1 VRGRAFANDR
11 VQGGHNDEEPI
22 MKVISRRSFVGG
34 SIAAAAALRYGK
46 AFAGADPD
54 IIDVSGSDPAKMVTA
69 ALAAL
74 GGIGKFVKKGD
85 YVVIKPNA
93 GFANPP
99 AWATTTHP
107 DTVAAIAKACLEAKA
122 KQVLVLEYPQGKPEK
137 CFDRCGLTAA
147 LSALP
152 DVKIKV
158 LSPGDF
164 QKVDVKGGVTLK
176 SVDVAKAI
184 LSADVFINV
193 PAAKSHYQAGVSFGL
208 KNHMGL
214 IHDRQAFHTAM
225 ELHQAIAD
233 LGRVIVPNLTILD
246 ATRAL
251 LTNGPAGPGDTATP
265 GRMIVGR
272 KVTTVDAYGLTVAKF
287 NNKSMTPSDARH
299 IEYAG
304 KAGLGVVDVGK
315 MKVKKVS
322 A

>member
-1 VRGRAFANDR
+1 
-11 VQGGHNDEEPI
+11 
-22 MKVISRRSFVGG
+22 MKVITRRSFVGG
-34 SIAAAAALRYGK
+34 SIAAAAALKYGR
-46 AFAGADPD
+46 AFAGAEPD
-54 IIDVSGSDPAKMVTA
+54 IVDVSGSDPAKMVAA

-85 YVVIKPNA
+85 FVVIKPNA

-107 DTVAAIAKACLEAKA
+107 DTVAAIAKACLDAKA
-122 KQVLVLEYPQGKPEK
+122 KEVLILEFPQGAKPEK

-147 LSALP
+147 LASLSG
-152 DVKIKV
+152 VKTK
-158 LSPGDF
+158 LLTPADF
-164 QKVDVKGGVTLK
+164 QKVDVKGGVALK
-176 SVDVAKAI
+176 SVEVSKAV

-193 PAAKSHYQAGVSFGL
+193 PAAKSHFQSGVSLGL

-214 IHDRQAFHTAM
+214 IKDRQAFHTAL

-233 LGRVIVPNLTILD
+233 LGRVLKPNLTILD

-251 LTNGPAGPGDTATP
+251 LTNGPAGPGETSEP

-272 KVTTVDAYGLTVAKF
+272 KVTSVDAYGLTVAKF
-287 NNKSMTPSDARH
+287 NNKAMTPADARH
-299 IEYAG
+299 IEFAG
-304 KAGLGVVDVGK
+304 KAGLGEVDVAK
-315 MKVKKVS
+315 MKVKKVT